1 MPSCDTCALL
11 KVPENVDHAQN
22 YRICGWQ
29 PRTLPE
35 PVLQLEKL
43 ALRRTSAARWITLKV
58 LRDDPNKLPAC
69 SCWQGRED
77 ASVGLRPEEHLR
89 LIGTIILNLQALE
102 LTLRLFLLK
111 AHKQFVDWPK
121 PTDTLVRENYVT
133 NYLSLGPV
141 IDDYNKALS
150 DAEKKKFTID
160 KTVVS
165 VRDAIA
171 HGRLVTPTEGFPAT
185 LWKFEKP
192 KDGKVPASNIT
203 LTKDWLTKTS
213 DNIDAQRGKVLECFK
228 GRGYEGLR

>member
-11 KVPENVDHAQN
+11 QVPESADHAQD

-43 ALRRTSAARWITLKV
+43 ALRRISASRWITLKV
-58 LRDDPNKLPAC
+58 LRDDPGKLPPC
-69 SCWQGRED
+69 SCWQARED
-77 ASVGLRPEEHLR
+77 ANVGLRPEEHLR
-89 LIGTIILNLQALE
+89 LVGTIILNLQALE

-111 AHKQFVDWPK
+111 AHKQFIDWPK
-121 PTDTLVRENYVT
+121 PTDTLVLENYVT

-141 IDDYNKALS
+141 IDDYNGALS
-150 DAEKKKFTID
+150 EAEKEKFTVD

-165 VRDAIA
+165 VRDSIA

-185 LWKFEKP
+185 LWKFEKA
-192 KDGKVPASNIT
+192 KDGKVPATNIT
-203 LTKDWLTKTS
+203 LTKGWLINTS
-213 DNIDAQRGKVLECFK
+213 NNIDAQRSKVLACFK
-228 GRGYEGLR
+228 VRGYEGLR